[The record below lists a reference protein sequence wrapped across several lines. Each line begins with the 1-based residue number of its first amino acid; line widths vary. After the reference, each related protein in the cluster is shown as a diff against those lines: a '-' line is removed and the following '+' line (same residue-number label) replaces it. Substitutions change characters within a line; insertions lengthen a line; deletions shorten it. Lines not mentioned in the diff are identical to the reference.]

1 MNEQYSPT
9 GFRVLPDVVKHL
21 LIINVLMY
29 LATITLGRFGVN
41 MKDLFGLH
49 FFKASDFRIYQFV
62 TYMFMHG
69 SFGHLFLNMFALWMF
84 GNTLEN
90 LWGSQRF
97 LLFYLVCG
105 IGGALCQELVQYI
118 QIQSCDINEETMELV
133 VTKGAELLQSGRNWT
148 DSTLAKI
155 NLAVNVPTVG
165 ASGAVYGLLLAFGM
179 MFPDS
184 RIYLYFL
191 LPIKAKWF
199 VIGYAV
205 IELFSGLAG
214 GDNIAHFAHLGGM
227 LFGLILILYWKRNG
241 LSGPNFDLKKWKGWF
256 WRMKEKMGNKRMK
269 YTKYEEVRDEVPR
282 NDGEYNRQRAEK
294 ERNVDAI
301 LDKVA
306 KNGYESLTKEEKD
319 FLFKNSK

>member
-29 LATITLGRFGVN
+29 LATITLARFGI
-41 MKDLFGLH
+41 DLTDLLGLH
-49 FFKASDFRIYQFV
+49 FFKASDFHIYQFV
-62 TYMFMHG
+62 TYMFMHAN
-69 SFGHLFLNMFALWMF
+69 FTHLFFNMFALWMF

-105 IGGALCQELVQYI
+105 IGAGLCQELVQYI
-118 QIQSCDINEETMELV
+118 QYT
-133 VTKGAELLQSGRNWT
+133 
-148 DSTLAKI
+148 STLADYTS
-155 NLAVNVPTVG
+155 VNTGGQIIPMATYLNMMTTVG

-191 LPIKAKWF
+191 FPIKAKWF

-205 IELFSGLAG
+205 IELISGLG
-214 GDNIAHFAHLGGM
+214 GTDNVAHFAHLGGM
-227 LFGLILILYWKRNG
+227 LFGLLLILYWRKHGVN
-241 LSGPNFDLKKWKGWF
+241 GPNFNFNLKAWF
-256 WRMKEKMGNKRMK
+256 QKMKDKMGRGRMK
-269 YTKYEEVRDEVPR
+269 YTRYEEIKDEVPR
-282 NDGEYNRQRAEK
+282 NDGDYNRQRAEK